1 MALEKMPH
9 IYDISTGNCYVESQK
24 REGARPGEK
33 NWTKDTFAMTII
45 IIAYANNKL
54 VCIYHTYAT
63 EWIWPL
69 TKLCRQDMNQILK
82 SSLRIYNPK
91 LALYHLYCNLS

>member
-1 MALEKMPH
+1 MPH

-45 IIAYANNKL
+45 IIAYSNNKFL
-54 VCIYHTYAT
+54 VCMYHTYAT
-63 EWIWPL
+63 EWI
-69 TKLCRQDMNQILK
+69 
-82 SSLRIYNPK
+82 
-91 LALYHLYCNLS
+91 